1 MAQAGQPQKL
11 EEDLD
16 QAQQE
21 EGEEDEPAPQQADEN
36 AVERDGAHPQQV
48 SGPSALRTGTR
59 ICKEMEDIWYAAAD
73 CDVPAPGCVHQRD
86 KCLVDSRRRIRGW
99 IGRPLLVK
107 CSNTLLQNYRF

>member
-48 SGPSALRTGTR
+48 SGP
-59 ICKEMEDIWYAAAD
+59 DW
-73 CDVPAPGCVHQRD
+73 DVPAPGCVHQLD
-86 KCLVDSRRRIRGW
+86 KCLVYSRRRIRG
-99 IGRPLLVK
+99 G
-107 CSNTLLQNYRF
+107 